1 MKHKHHLLAGIIISV
16 IVVAIIIATY
26 LIPGIDKFSSPTY
39 VREFLLNLGWIGY
52 FVYIFLVIAS
62 IPLPVPSTPIVFAGG
77 YVYGTLVG
85 SILAVIATVLG
96 ASISFYM
103 VRKLG
108 EPVLEMLMDKRHL
121 DHFSHLFKKRGVS
134 IALISY
140 IVPIFPAD
148 IIGLLMGLT
157 KIRFHNFLIVVIVGS
172 IPRSYVLNALGSD
185 LYTGLTT
192 KTLFLVILV
201 AVCVVMAIFR
211 EWLKRL
217 MFRELRELEHEAETV
232 GREVEREMGIVGE
245 EVETEVGVAKK
256 KNVRK
261 RKKRR

>member
-1 MKHKHHLLAGIIISV
+1 MKHKHRLLAGIIISV
-16 IVVAIIIATY
+16 IVIAIIIATY

-96 ASISFYM
+96 AAISFYM

-148 IIGLLMGLT
+148 IVGLLMGLT
-157 KIRFHNFLIVVIVGS
+157 KIRFHTFLAVVIVGS

-185 LYTGLTT
+185 LYTGFTT
-192 KTLFLVILV
+192 KTLFLVTLV

-211 EWLKRL
+211 EWLKKL
-217 MFRELRELEHEAETV
+217 MFKELRELEHEARTME
-232 GREVEREMGIVGE
+232 REVENEME
-245 EVETEVGVAKK
+245 EVGTKVGVKEKK
-256 KNVRK
+256 VRK
-261 RKKRR
+261 RKKR